1 MADASQISYDVSA
14 NNAQTEMGNAVDAL
28 RAKIA
33 KITQAVDDA
42 KRGWQGD
49 AFAAC
54 AKAADNWDAEAKKLN
69 GILDEITQEVGHGNK
84 SYTGLEGDNTQ
95 TFSKLES
102 DAGSAATA
110 YTSLHA

>member
-54 AKAADNWDAEAKKLN
+54 AKAATNWDDEAKKLN
-69 GILDEITQEVGHGNK
+69 TILDEITQEVGHGNK

-95 TFSKLES
+95 TFTKLETDS
-102 DAGSAATA
+102 GSA
-110 YTSLHA
+110 YTSLSS